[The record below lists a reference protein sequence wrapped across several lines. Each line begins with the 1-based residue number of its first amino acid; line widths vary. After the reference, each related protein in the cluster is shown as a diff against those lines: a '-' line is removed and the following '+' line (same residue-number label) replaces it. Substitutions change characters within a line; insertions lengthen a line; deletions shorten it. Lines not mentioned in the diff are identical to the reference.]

1 MIMNRN
7 RLSRRGFIA
16 GTGAAVATAVT
27 TVGITAAQGANKTSS
42 KRTVPFSYCFNTST
56 IRGQKLSLDKE
67 IEITAKAGY
76 DSIEPWVHK
85 IHEYANSGG
94 NLNELRR
101 RISGLGLTVESA
113 ISFSRW
119 IVDDDAERAKALEQ
133 NKRDMDVLVRIG
145 GKRIAAPPAGATREA
160 GLDLMKAAERYR
172 ALLELGDEMGVVPQ
186 VEVWGSSKNLHRLG
200 QAMFVVIESGHPKA
214 CLLPDVYH
222 TYKGGSDF
230 NGLKLLS
237 PRAIQVFHL
246 NDYPADPPRET
257 ITDRDRVFPG
267 DGIAPL
273 TQILQDLHAN
283 GNRAVLSLELFNP
296 TYWKQDPLAVA
307 QTGLAKMK
315 AAVNKALGESYSV
328 ADSPPARQASNGQT
342 SETNSL
348 TATEKQTQP
357 ASKSAAAEYKYVASR
372 SSRVFHK
379 SDCRWAKRINPDNLV
394 VYNSRDAAIKAGKRP
409 CKVCNP

>member
-1 MIMNRN
+1 MDQNH
-7 RLSRRGFIA
+7 LSRRRFIT
-16 GTGAAVATAVT
+16 GTGAAIGAAMTG
-27 TVGITAAQGANKTSS
+27 GITVAQGASKTSS

-76 DSIEPWVHK
+76 DSIEPWVSK
-85 IHEYANSGG
+85 INEYANSGG
-94 NLNELRR
+94 SLRDIR
-101 RISGLGLTVESA
+101 KRISDLGLTVESA
-113 ISFSRW
+113 IAFSRW

-133 NKRDMDVLVRIG
+133 SKRDMDALAQIG

-172 ALLELGDEMGVVPQ
+172 VLLELGDEMGVVPQ

-200 QAMFVVIESGHPKA
+200 QSMFVVIESGHPKA

-222 TYKGGSDF
+222 IYKGGSDF

-246 NDYPADPPRET
+246 NDYPAEPPRET
-257 ITDRDRVFPG
+257 IGDRDRVFPG

-273 TQILQDLHAN
+273 TQILRDLHAN

-296 TYWKQDPLAVA
+296 TYWKQDPLTVA
-307 QTGLAKMK
+307 KAGLVKMK
-315 AAVNKALGESYSV
+315 AAVNKALGVSYSLAANPPGKQPSDSRTSN
-328 ADSPPARQASNGQT
+328 ADSLRASEEQTKPAT
-342 SETNSL
+342 
-348 TATEKQTQP
+348 
-357 ASKSAAAEYKYVASR
+357 KSAVAKYKYVASKN
-372 SSRVFHK
+372 SKIFHK
-379 SDCRWAKRINPDNLV
+379 PGCSWAKRIKTENLV
-394 VYNSRDAAIKAGKRP
+394 GYNSKEEAIKAGKRP
-409 CKVCNP
+409 CKLCKP

>member
-1 MIMNRN
+1 MDQN
-7 RLSRRGFIA
+7 RLSRRRFIA
-16 GTGAAVATAVT
+16 GAGAAIGTAVT
-27 TVGITAAQGANKTSS
+27 AGGITVAQDASKTSS
-42 KRTVPFSYCFNTST
+42 ERAVPFRYCFNTST
-56 IRGQKLSLDKE
+56 IRGQKLSLDRE

-76 DSIEPWVHK
+76 DAIEPWVNK
-85 IHEYANSGG
+85 IHEYAKSGG
-94 NLNELRR
+94 SLREMRR
-101 RISGLGLTVESA
+101 RISDLGLTVESA

-133 NKRDMDVLVRIG
+133 NKRDMDALAQIG
-145 GKRIAAPPAGATREA
+145 GKRIAAPPAGATRKA

-172 ALLELGDEMGVVPQ
+172 VLLELGDEMGVVPQ

-230 NGLKLLS
+230 NGFKLLS

-246 NDYPADPPRET
+246 NDYPAEPPRET

-273 TQILQDLHAN
+273 TQILRDLHAN
-283 GNRAVLSLELFNP
+283 GNKAVLSLELFNP
-296 TYWKQDPLAVA
+296 TYWKQDPLTVA
-307 QTGLAKMK
+307 RTGLAKMK
-315 AAVNKALGESYSV
+315 AAVNKALGASYSL
-328 ADSPPARQASNGQT
+328 AANAPARQASNGRRR
-342 SETNSL
+342 ETDSL

-357 ASKSAAAEYKYVASR
+357 AAKSAVAEYKYVASR
-372 SSRVFHK
+372 SSKVFHK
-379 SDCRWAKRINPDNLV
+379 SDCRWAKRIKPDNLV
-394 VYNSRDAAIKAGKRP
+394 VYNSRDTAINAGKRP
-409 CKVCNP
+409 CKVCTP